1 MLGVNWK
8 VIPSQLCPS
17 IGLFQPDNLHLLGSQ
32 PGELD
37 GVGQENP
44 RIIIG
49 VQLGLIAG
57 DIARAGGIHQRHQQG
72 FLKSSDI
79 HETLKLEPGIGHANG
94 NQTDPAVWGGIAVCV
109 TWLDVGRGQ
118 VGARLVIG
126 GKRVLPIPVQSTF
139 LAKIILG
146 SGHIAQWEE
155 TH

>member
-1 MLGVNWK
+1 LARK
-8 VIPSQLCPS
+8 T
-17 IGLFQPDNLHLLGSQ
+17 
-32 PGELD
+32 
-37 GVGQENP
+37 P

-79 HETLKLEPGIGHANG
+79 HETLKPEPGIGHANG

-109 TWLDVGRGQ
+109 TWLDVGRCQ

-126 GKRVLPIPVQSTF
+126 GKRVLPIPVQSAF

-146 SGHIAQWEE
+146 SGHIDQWDK
-155 TH
+155 TN